1 MKILSAEFLKSAAKS
16 AHYPQPVISEIA
28 FAGRSN
34 AGKSSLIN
42 TLLNRK
48 KLVKTS
54 STPGK
59 TRLINF
65 FLINNLFLFVDLPGY
80 GYAKV
85 PKSVKKK
92 WGPMV
97 EAYISE
103 RETLKGVV
111 IIMDIRRT
119 PGPEDR
125 QLFSWLDYLNI
136 ISIPVLTK
144 IDKLSKTKQKK
155 QLHIIAENLLLEEN
169 SLFPFSAKTGQG
181 KDEIWTAIK
190 KIL

>member
-1 MKILSAEFLKSAAKS
+1 MKIISAEFLKSAEQS
-16 AHYPQPVISEIA
+16 AHYPEAVLPEIA

-42 TLLNRK
+42 KLLNRK

-97 EAYISE
+97 EAYISQ

-119 PGPEDR
+119 PGLED
-125 QLFSWLDYLNI
+125 QHMFNWLDYLNI

-155 QLHIIAENLLLEEN
+155 QMHIIAENLLLEEN